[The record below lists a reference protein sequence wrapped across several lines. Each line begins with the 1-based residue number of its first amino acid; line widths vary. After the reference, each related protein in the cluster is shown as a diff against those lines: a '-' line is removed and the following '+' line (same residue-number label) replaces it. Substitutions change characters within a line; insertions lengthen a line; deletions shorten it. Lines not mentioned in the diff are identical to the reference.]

1 MCSITIIIAALTIL
15 LYYAL
20 IYNDFS
26 VRRHDCISYYNAIAI
41 ASPTS
46 PRHPPST
53 TLTASEEGAEVA
65 LADALVLALALV
77 PALVLVLLADSD
89 ATADPD
95 LLAAPAVAELAIH

>member
-1 MCSITIIIAALTIL
+1 MIIAAFSIL

-20 IYNDFS
+20 AYNDFS
-26 VRRHDCISYYNAIAI
+26 VRRHNCLAPHNAIAI

-77 PALVLVLLADSD
+77 LVLLADPD

-95 LLAAPAVAELAIH
+95 LLATPAVAELALSLAPLPE